1 MKPQDVG
8 PRARKF
14 QDPGAAIEALVRWD
28 ELSEAEL
35 REIEA
40 DPHLAPRLEMLRSA
54 EDWLMNGG
62 AATDDCPRAE
72 ELYDYAGGP
81 GHAPLSAE
89 AARRIDEHLFSC
101 TACEELL
108 LTLADMPPSPLVLEP
123 APATTIAPPRRR
135 EPPAPAPILELTTR
149 KSRRRRI
156 ERVALACAASLV
168 ACFALWKF
176 IDGRETSFSL
186 PTAPLLRGDSE
197 TALQYPRGPLLE
209 SASWMPAA
217 ALALRFELAP
227 VADAESY
234 RVEILRHAGSAFDVG
249 EKAGE
254 LKGALADL
262 TLATRLGPGEYT
274 WRAYAVVHGL
284 ERELGARD
292 FEVRADAQLSERLA
306 SAAGSDELARTCE
319 RIRILHESG
328 DWTDARALAR
338 TLPPSAE
345 RERYLG
351 QVPGR

>member
-14 QDPGAAIEALVRWD
+14 QDPGAAIEALVHWD
-28 ELSEAEL
+28 ELSEADL

-54 EDWLMNGG
+54 EDWLGNGG
-62 AATDDCPRAE
+62 AAQSGCPSSE
-72 ELYDYAGGP
+72 ELYDYAGAP

-89 AARRIDEHLFSC
+89 TTLRIDEHLFSC

-108 LTLADMPPSPLVLEP
+108 LTLASTPPSPLVLEP
-123 APATTIAPPRRR
+123 APVTIPPPRRR
-135 EPPAPAPILELTTR
+135 DPPALAPILELAPR
-149 KSRRRRI
+149 KPRRRI
-156 ERVALACAASLV
+156 ERLALACAASLV
-168 ACFALWKF
+168 AGFALWKV
-176 IDGRETSFSL
+176 IDGRESALQL
-186 PTAPLLRGDSE
+186 PSAPLLRGDSE
-197 TALQYPRGPLLE
+197 TALQYPRGPLLD
-209 SASWMPAA
+209 SASWMPAS
-217 ALALRFELAP
+217 ALALRFELQP

-234 RVEILRHAGSAFDVG
+234 RVEILRHSGGAFDVG

-254 LKGALADL
+254 LHGALAELVL
-262 TLATRLGPGEYT
+262 TTRPAPGEYT
-274 WRAYAVVHGL
+274 WRAYASVHGL
-284 ERELGARD
+284 ERELGSRD
-292 FEVRADAQLSERLA
+292 FEVRADPALAERLA
-306 SAAGSDELARTCE
+306 SAAGSSENARTSE
-319 RIRILHESG
+319 RIRILHDSG